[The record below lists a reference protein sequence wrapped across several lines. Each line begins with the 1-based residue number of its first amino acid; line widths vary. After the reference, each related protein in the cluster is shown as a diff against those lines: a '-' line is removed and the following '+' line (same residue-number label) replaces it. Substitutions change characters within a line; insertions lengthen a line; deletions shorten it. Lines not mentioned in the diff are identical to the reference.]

1 MKKILILAN
10 EPLSEMHVGRNGT
23 LTLALAF
30 AKKSYEV
37 FFAFEVEIGSR
48 ISGIRAQKI
57 NFHEALYDL
66 YENYAQALPKGE
78 AAKHNLKLA
87 DVENLWS
94 LENKGVS
101 YDELDLILNRLDPV
115 ADVNFTRDQM
125 DKLRIVNLKYGTKV
139 NTLPQNIDKY
149 EPLLLSQNLIPDTII
164 FSPQNYDI
172 SAINKMLH
180 EHGALV
186 IKPAKSAQGRGVEKI
201 SVIEEFPQKMQ
212 KISAEFNGKVEG
224 GFIVQQF
231 LEGAKRG
238 DVRTIF
244 YRDEKGNFQ
253 LGGHVARTQL
263 LDGFVNSVA
272 CGFAAAAHID
282 SMLSAKEISDLEK
295 NCAEL
300 LQYFNKHKNSI
311 DTAIIGVDS
320 IPKFASKSDA
330 EKSSQNSVLVGEI
343 NFLCSALFN
352 LVDHLN
358 AISVFEKNSLT
369 QKIINGII
377 N

>member
-10 EPLSEMHVGRNGT
+10 EALPEMHVGRNGT

-37 FFAFEVEIGSR
+37 FFASEIEIGSR

-57 NFHEALYDL
+57 NFHEAIYEL

-87 DVENLWS
+87 DVKNLWS
-94 LENKGVS
+94 VENEGVS
-101 YDELDLILNRLDPV
+101 YGDLDLILNRLDPV

-125 DKLRIVNLKYGTKV
+125 DKLRIVNLKHGTKV

-149 EPLLLSQNLIPDTII
+149 EPLLLPEYLHPDTII
-164 FSPQNYDI
+164 FSPENHDI
-172 SAINKMLH
+172 TAINKMLH

-201 SVIEEFPQKMQ
+201 STIEEFPQKMH
-212 KISAEFNGKVEG
+212 KISAEFDHKVEG
-224 GFIVQQF
+224 GFIIQQF

-272 CGFAAAAHID
+272 AGFAAAEKLEN
-282 SMLSAKEISDLEK
+282 MLSEKEISDLEK

-300 LQYFNKHKNSI
+300 LKFFDKHKNRI
-311 DTAIIGVDS
+311 DSAIIGVDLIS
-320 IPKFASKSDA
+320 KFASKSDA
-330 EKSSQNSVLVGEI
+330 EKSLQNSMLVGEI
-343 NFLCSALFN
+343 NFLCAALFN
-352 LVDHLN
+352 VVDHLN
-358 AISVFEKNSLT
+358 GISVFEKNSLT
-369 QKIINGII
+369 QKIINGIL
-377 N
+377 

>member
-1 MKKILILAN
+1 MTKKILILAN
-10 EPLSEMHVGRNGT
+10 EPISEMHVGRNGT

-30 AKKSYEV
+30 FRKSYEV
-37 FFAFEVEIGSR
+37 FLAKEVEIGSR

-57 NFHEALYDL
+57 NFHEALFDVYS
-66 YENYAQALPKGE
+66 NYASAIFSNKTE
-78 AAKHNLKLA
+78 INNFKLK

-94 LENKGVS
+94 LENVGVS
-101 YDELDLILNRLDPV
+101 YSDLDLILNRLDPV

-125 DKLRIVNLKYGTKV
+125 DKLHIINLRHGTKI

-149 EPLLLSQNLIPDTII
+149 EPLLLPEHLHPDSII
-164 FSPQNYDI
+164 FSAQNHDI
-172 SAINKMLH
+172 SAINEMLH

-201 SVIEEFPQKMQ
+201 STIEEFPQKMQ
-212 KISAEFNGKVEG
+212 KISAEFGGKVEG

-244 YRDEKGNFQ
+244 YRDAEGNFQ

-272 CGFAAAAHID
+272 SGFAATARLD
-282 SMLSAKEISDLEK
+282 PMLSIKEISDLEK
-295 NCAEL
+295 NCVEL
-300 LQYFNKHKNSI
+300 LKFLNQHKNRI
-311 DTAIIGVDS
+311 DSAIIGVDS
-320 IPKFASKSDA
+320 ISRFASKSDA
-330 EKSSQNSVLVGEI
+330 EKSSQNSMLVGEI
-343 NFLCSALFN
+343 NFLCAALFN
-352 LVDHLN
+352 VIDHLN
-358 AISVFEKNSLT
+358 GDSVFEKIRLHKKLST
-369 QKIINGII
+369 E
-377 N
+377 